1 MVDGATY
8 YQAKLE
14 MQFVSEFEDELYQ
27 TFCSISHHTWPLSKG
42 GKVSSS
48 TPGVSGWMVRPP
60 DVPDGQNSLGNMN
73 RPAFTFINLY
83 IFIIYNVLSIKIFI
97 SAMYVYIF

>member
-48 TPGVSGWMVRPP
+48 TPGVSGWIVRPP
-60 DVPDGQNSLGNMN
+60 DVPDGQNSLGNLFDSELW
-73 RPAFTFINLY
+73 A
-83 IFIIYNVLSIKIFI
+83 
-97 SAMYVYIF
+97 